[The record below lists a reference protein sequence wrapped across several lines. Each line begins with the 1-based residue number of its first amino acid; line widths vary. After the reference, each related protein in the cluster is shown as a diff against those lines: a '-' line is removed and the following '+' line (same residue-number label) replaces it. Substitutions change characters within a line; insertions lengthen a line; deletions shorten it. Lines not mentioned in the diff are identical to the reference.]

1 MKKEFGLYIHI
12 PFCRQK
18 CFYCD
23 FPSFAGREKKIDKY
37 LQALEQEFA
46 LLRQGRQQ
54 KDGAGDCER
63 NNFHR
68 GNEGK
73 ASDGFQREEYIWLNK
88 DSKFVPRTIYIG
100 GGTPT
105 VLNLDQMGK
114 LLDIVQKYVA
124 VSEAEEFTVEMNPG
138 TVDREKLLLLQQAG
152 VNRLSVGVQSFDDH
166 CLQKIGRIHTAQE
179 AVDTIELAHNLGFG
193 NISLDLIYGLP
204 QQDMEIL
211 TKSVER
217 ALTLPVQHI
226 SIYGLQL
233 EEGTAFHRMEALGKL
248 QLPTDELVEAMHDYI
263 VKKLPEAGYQRYEIS
278 NYALPGYESKHN
290 LSYWQ
295 DVDYLG
301 LGSGAHSYWQGTRY
315 ENPRSIDDYISALEV
330 GRLPAIVEEQVD
342 RQAHMEEFCFLGL
355 RTAAGIDKN
364 IFQQKFGVDL
374 FTVYGRTI
382 EKLVAQDLLQHTGKG
397 IALTPLGM
405 KYGNQ
410 VFAEFL
416 L

>member
-1 MKKEFGLYIHI
+1 MKKEFGIYIHI

-46 LLRQGRQQ
+46 LLRQRLYP
-54 KDGAGDCER
+54 KDNVRDTE
-63 NNFHR
+63 
-68 GNEGK
+68 
-73 ASDGFQREEYIWLNK
+73 
-88 DSKFVPRTIYIG
+88 SKFAPRTIYIG

-105 VLNLDQMGK
+105 ALNAHQLKK
-114 LLDIVQKYVA
+114 LLKIVQKYVS
-124 VSEAEEFTVEMNPG
+124 VGEAEEFTVEMNPG

-166 CLQKIGRIHTAQE
+166 CLQKIGRIHTAQD
-179 AVDTIELAHNLGFG
+179 AVNTIELAHNLGFD

-204 QQDMEIL
+204 QQDREIL

-233 EEGTAFHRMEALGKL
+233 EEGTAFQRMADMGKL
-248 QLPTDELVEAMHDYI
+248 QLPTDELVETMYDYI
-263 VKKLPEAGYQRYEIS
+263 VEKLPEAGYQRYEIS

-315 ENPRSIDDYISALEV
+315 ENPRGIDDYISVLEA
-330 GRLPAIVEEQVD
+330 GRLPATLEEQVD
-342 RQAHMEEFCFLGL
+342 RQAHMEEYCFLGL
-355 RTAAGIDKN
+355 RTTAGIDKN
-364 IFQQKFGVDL
+364 LFQQKFGVDL

-382 EKLVAQDLLQHTGKG
+382 DKLVAQDLLQHTASG
-397 IALTPLGM
+397 IALTTLGM

-410 VFAEFL
+410 VFGEFL

>member
-23 FPSFAGREKKIDKY
+23 FPSFAGREKKIDRY

-46 LLRQGRQQ
+46 LLRQGLYP
-54 KDGAGDCER
+54 KDNVGDTER
-63 NNFHR
+63 
-68 GNEGK
+68 
-73 ASDGFQREEYIWLNK
+73 
-88 DSKFVPRTIYIG
+88 KFAPRTIYIG

-105 VLNLDQMGK
+105 ALNARQLAK
-114 LLDIVQKYVA
+114 LLEIVQKYVA
-124 VSEAEEFTVEMNPG
+124 VAEAEELTVEMNPG
-138 TVDREKLLLLQQAG
+138 TVDKEKLLLLQQAG

-166 CLQKIGRIHTAQE
+166 CLKKIGRIHTAQE
-179 AVDTIELAHNLGFG
+179 AVDTIELAYNLGFG

-211 TKSVER
+211 TQSVER
-217 ALTLPVQHI
+217 ALNLPVQHI

-248 QLPTDELVEAMHDYI
+248 QLPADELVEAMHDYI
-263 VKKLPEAGYQRYEIS
+263 VEKLPEAGYQRYEIS

-315 ENPRSIDDYISALEV
+315 ENPRSIDDYILALET
-330 GRLPAIVEEQVD
+330 GRLPANVEEQVD
-342 RQAHMEEFCFLGL
+342 RQAHMEEYCFLGL

-374 FTVYGRTI
+374 FAVYGRTI
-382 EKLVAQDLLQHTGKG
+382 EKLVAQDLLQRTAKG

>member
-23 FPSFAGREKKIDKY
+23 FPSFAGREEKIDRY

-46 LLRQGRQQ
+46 LLRQRLYK
-54 KDGAGDCER
+54 KDNAGDTE
-63 NNFHR
+63 
-68 GNEGK
+68 
-73 ASDGFQREEYIWLNK
+73 
-88 DSKFVPRTIYIG
+88 SKFAPRTIYIG

-105 VLNLDQMGK
+105 ALNAHQLKK
-114 LLDIVQKYVA
+114 LLEIVQKYVA
-124 VSEAEEFTVEMNPG
+124 VAEAEEFTVEMNPG
-138 TVDREKLLLLQQAG
+138 TVDREKLLLLQQSG

-204 QQDMEIL
+204 QQDREIL

-233 EEGTAFHRMEALGKL
+233 EEGTAFQRMADMGKL
-248 QLPTDELVEAMHDYI
+248 QLPTDELVEVMHDYI
-263 VKKLPEAGYQRYEIS
+263 VEKLPEAGYQRYEIS

-315 ENPRSIDDYISALEV
+315 ENPRGIDDYISVLEA
-330 GRLPAIVEEQVD
+330 GRLPASVEEQVD
-342 RQAHMEEFCFLGL
+342 RQAHMEEYCFLGL

-364 IFQQKFGVDL
+364 LFQQKFGVDL

-382 EKLVAQDLLQHTGKG
+382 EKLVAQDLLQHTARG

-410 VFAEFL
+410 VFGEFL

>member
-46 LLRQGRQQ
+46 LLRQRLYQ
-54 KDGAGDCER
+54 KDNVGDTE
-63 NNFHR
+63 
-68 GNEGK
+68 
-73 ASDGFQREEYIWLNK
+73 A
-88 DSKFVPRTIYIG
+88 KFAPRTIYIG

-105 VLNLDQMGK
+105 ALNAPQMAK
-114 LLDIVQKYVA
+114 LLEIVQKDVVVA
-124 VSEAEEFTVEMNPG
+124 KAEEFTVEMNPG

-179 AVDTIELAHNLGFG
+179 AVDTIELAHNLGFD

-204 QQDMEIL
+204 QQNMEIL

-217 ALTLPVQHI
+217 ALNLPVQHI

-248 QLPTDELVEAMHDYI
+248 QLPADELVEAMHDYI
-263 VKKLPEAGYQRYEIS
+263 VEKLPEAGYQRYEIS

-315 ENPRSIDDYISALEV
+315 ENPRSIDDYISALEA
-330 GRLPAIVEEQVD
+330 GRLPANVEEQVD
-342 RQAHMEEFCFLGL
+342 RQAHMEEYCFLGL

-364 IFQQKFGVDL
+364 LFQQKFAVDL
-374 FTVYGRTI
+374 FAVYGRTI
-382 EKLVAQDLLQHTGKG
+382 EKLVAQDLLQHTAKG

-410 VFAEFL
+410 VFGEFL

>member
-23 FPSFAGREKKIDKY
+23 FPSFAGREKKIDRY

-46 LLRQGRQQ
+46 LLRQRLYK
-54 KDGAGDCER
+54 KDNAGDTE
-63 NNFHR
+63 
-68 GNEGK
+68 
-73 ASDGFQREEYIWLNK
+73 
-88 DSKFVPRTIYIG
+88 SKFAPRTIYIG

-105 VLNLDQMGK
+105 ALNAHQLEK
-114 LLDIVQKYVA
+114 LLEIAQKYVVVA
-124 VSEAEEFTVEMNPG
+124 KAEEFTVEMNPG
-138 TVDREKLLLLQQAG
+138 TVNKEKLLLLQQAG
-152 VNRLSVGVQSFDDH
+152 VNRLSVGVQSFDDN

-179 AVDTIELAHNLGFG
+179 AADTIELAHNLGFG

-204 QQDMEIL
+204 QQDREIL
-211 TKSVER
+211 TQSVER

-233 EEGTAFHRMEALGKL
+233 EEGTAFQRMADMGKL
-248 QLPTDELVEAMHDYI
+248 QLPTDELVETMHDYI
-263 VKKLPEAGYQRYEIS
+263 VEKLPKAGYQRYEIS

-315 ENPRSIDDYISALEV
+315 ENPRGIDDYISALEV
-330 GRLPAIVEEQVD
+330 GRLPATLEEQVD
-342 RQAHMEEFCFLGL
+342 RQAHMEEYCFLGL

-364 IFQQKFGVDL
+364 LFQQKFGVDL

-382 EKLVAQDLLQHTGKG
+382 EKLVAQDLLQHTARG
-397 IALTPLGM
+397 IALTTLGM

-410 VFAEFL
+410 VFGEFL

>member
-46 LLRQGRQQ
+46 LLRQGLYQ
-54 KDGAGDCER
+54 KDNARDTE
-63 NNFHR
+63 
-68 GNEGK
+68 
-73 ASDGFQREEYIWLNK
+73 A
-88 DSKFVPRTIYIG
+88 KFAPRTIYIG

-105 VLNLDQMGK
+105 ALNAHQLAK
-114 LLDIVQKYVA
+114 LLEIVQKDVIVA
-124 VSEAEEFTVEMNPG
+124 KAEEFTVEMNPG

-152 VNRLSVGVQSFDDH
+152 VNRLSVGVQSFDDN

-179 AVDTIELAHNLGFG
+179 AVDTIELAYNLGFD

-204 QQDMEIL
+204 QQNMEIL
-211 TKSVER
+211 TKSVAR
-217 ALTLPVQHI
+217 ALSLPVQHI

-248 QLPTDELVEAMHDYI
+248 QLPTDELVETMHDYI
-263 VKKLPEAGYQRYEIS
+263 VEKLPEAGYQRYEIS

-315 ENPRSIDDYISALEV
+315 ENSRGIDDYISALEA
-330 GRLPAIVEEQVD
+330 GKLPAIVEEQVD

-364 IFQQKFGVDL
+364 LFQQKFAVDL
-374 FTVYGRTI
+374 LTVYGRTI
-382 EKLVAQDLLQHTGKG
+382 EKLVAQDLLQHTAKG

>member
-1 MKKEFGLYIHI
+1 MKKKFGIYIHI

-23 FPSFAGREKKIDKY
+23 FPSFAGREKKIDRY

-46 LLRQGRQQ
+46 LLRQRLYP
-54 KDGAGDCER
+54 KDNVRDI
-63 NNFHR
+63 
-68 GNEGK
+68 K
-73 ASDGFQREEYIWLNK
+73 
-88 DSKFVPRTIYIG
+88 SKFAPRTIYIG

-105 VLNLDQMGK
+105 ALNAHQLEK
-114 LLDIVQKYVA
+114 LLEIVKKYVA
-124 VSEAEEFTVEMNPG
+124 VAEEFTVEMNPG

-166 CLQKIGRIHTAQE
+166 CLKKIGRIHTVQE
-179 AVDTIELAHNLGFG
+179 AVDTIELAHNLGFD

-204 QQDMEIL
+204 QQDREIL

-233 EEGTAFHRMEALGKL
+233 EEGTAFQRMADMGKL
-248 QLPTDELVEAMHDYI
+248 HLPTDELVEAMHDYI
-263 VKKLPEAGYQRYEIS
+263 VEKLPEAGYQRYEIS

-315 ENPRSIDDYISALEV
+315 ENPRGIDDYISVLEA
-330 GRLPAIVEEQVD
+330 GRLPATLEEQVD
-342 RQAHMEEFCFLGL
+342 RQAHMEEYCFLGL

-364 IFQQKFGVDL
+364 LFQQKFGVDL

-382 EKLVAQDLLQHTGKG
+382 EKLVAQDLLQHTARG

-410 VFAEFL
+410 VFGEFL

>member
-1 MKKEFGLYIHI
+1 MRNEFGLYIHI

-46 LLRQGRQQ
+46 LLRQRLYQ
-54 KDGAGDCER
+54 KDNARDTE
-63 NNFHR
+63 
-68 GNEGK
+68 
-73 ASDGFQREEYIWLNK
+73 A
-88 DSKFVPRTIYIG
+88 KFVPRTIYIG

-105 VLNLDQMGK
+105 ALSAHQLAK
-114 LLDIVQKYVA
+114 LLEIVQKYVA
-124 VSEAEEFTVEMNPG
+124 VAEAEEFTVEMNPG
-138 TVDREKLLLLQQAG
+138 TVDREKLLLFQQAG
-152 VNRLSVGVQSFDDH
+152 VNRLSVGVQSFDDN

-179 AVDTIELAHNLGFG
+179 AVDTIELAQNLGFD

-211 TKSVER
+211 TQSVEK

-226 SIYGLQL
+226 SVYGLQL

-315 ENPRSIDDYISALEV
+315 ENPSSIDDYSSVLEA
-330 GRLPAIVEEQVD
+330 GRLPATLEEQVD
-342 RQAHMEEFCFLGL
+342 RQAHMEEYCFLGL

-364 IFQQKFGVDL
+364 LFQQKFGVDL
-374 FTVYGRTI
+374 LTIYGRTI
-382 EKLVAQDLLQHTGKG
+382 EKLVAQDLLQHTAKG

>member
-23 FPSFAGREKKIDKY
+23 FPSFAGREKKIDRY

-46 LLRQGRQQ
+46 LLRQRVLP
-54 KDGAGDCER
+54 KDNARDTER
-63 NNFHR
+63 
-68 GNEGK
+68 
-73 ASDGFQREEYIWLNK
+73 
-88 DSKFVPRTIYIG
+88 KFAPRTIYIG

-105 VLNLDQMGK
+105 ALNDHQLEK
-114 LLDIVQKYVA
+114 LLEIVQKYVA

-179 AVDTIELAHNLGFG
+179 AVDTIELAHNLGFD

-204 QQDMEIL
+204 QQDREIL
-211 TKSVER
+211 TKYVER

-263 VKKLPEAGYQRYEIS
+263 VEKLPEAGYQRYEIS

-315 ENPRSIDDYISALEV
+315 ENPRSIDDYISALEA
-330 GRLPAIVEEQVD
+330 GRLPANVEEQVD
-342 RQAHMEEFCFLGL
+342 RQAHMEEYCFLGL

-364 IFQQKFGVDL
+364 LFQQKFGVDL
-374 FTVYGRTI
+374 FAVYGRTI
-382 EKLVAQDLLQHTGKG
+382 EKLVAQDLLQHTAKG

-410 VFAEFL
+410 VFTEFL

>member
-46 LLRQGRQQ
+46 LLRQRLYP
-54 KDGAGDCER
+54 KD
-63 NNFHR
+63 NV
-68 GNEGK
+68 
-73 ASDGFQREEYIWLNK
+73 K
-88 DSKFVPRTIYIG
+88 DTESKFAPRTIYIG

-105 VLNLDQMGK
+105 ALNAHQLKK
-114 LLDIVQKYVA
+114 LLEIVQKYVTVA
-124 VSEAEEFTVEMNPG
+124 KAEEFTVEMNPG

-166 CLQKIGRIHTAQE
+166 CLQKIGRIHTAQD
-179 AVDTIELAHNLGFG
+179 AVNTIELAHNLGFD

-204 QQDMEIL
+204 QQDREIL
-211 TKSVER
+211 TQSVER

-233 EEGTAFHRMEALGKL
+233 EEGTAFQRMADMGKL
-248 QLPTDELVEAMHDYI
+248 QLPTDELVETMHDYI
-263 VKKLPEAGYQRYEIS
+263 VEKLPEAGYQRYEIS

-330 GRLPAIVEEQVD
+330 GRLPSTLEEQVD
-342 RQAHMEEFCFLGL
+342 RQAHMEEYCFLGL

-364 IFQQKFGVDL
+364 LFQQKFGVDL

-382 EKLVAQDLLQHTGKG
+382 EKLVAQDLLQHTANG
-397 IALTPLGM
+397 IALTTLGM

-410 VFAEFL
+410 VFGEFL

>member
-23 FPSFAGREKKIDKY
+23 FPSFAGREKKIDRY

-46 LLRQGRQQ
+46 LLRQRLYQ
-54 KDGAGDCER
+54 KDNARDTER
-63 NNFHR
+63 
-68 GNEGK
+68 
-73 ASDGFQREEYIWLNK
+73 
-88 DSKFVPRTIYIG
+88 KFAPRTIYIG

-105 VLNLDQMGK
+105 ALNTHQLAK
-114 LLDIVQKYVA
+114 LLEIIQKYMAVA
-124 VSEAEEFTVEMNPG
+124 EAEEFTVEMNPG

-166 CLQKIGRIHTAQE
+166 CLQKIGRIHTAQD
-179 AVDTIELAHNLGFG
+179 AVNTIELAHNLGFG

-233 EEGTAFHRMEALGKL
+233 EEGTAFQRMADMGKL
-248 QLPTDELVEAMHDYI
+248 HLPTDELVEVMYDYI
-263 VKKLPEAGYQRYEIS
+263 VEKLPEAGYQRYEIS

-315 ENPRSIDDYISALEV
+315 ENPIGIDDYISVLEA
-330 GRLPAIVEEQVD
+330 GRLPATLEEQVD
-342 RQAHMEEFCFLGL
+342 RQAHMEEYCFLGL

-364 IFQQKFGVDL
+364 LFQQKFGVDL

-382 EKLVAQDLLQHTGKG
+382 EKLVAQDLLQHTARG
-397 IALTPLGM
+397 IALTTLGM

-410 VFAEFL
+410 VFGEFL

>member
-46 LLRQGRQQ
+46 LLRQRLYP
-54 KDGAGDCER
+54 KDNVRDTE
-63 NNFHR
+63 
-68 GNEGK
+68 
-73 ASDGFQREEYIWLNK
+73 
-88 DSKFVPRTIYIG
+88 SKFAPRTIYIG

-105 VLNLDQMGK
+105 ALNAHQLKK
-114 LLDIVQKYVA
+114 LLEIVQKYVTVA
-124 VSEAEEFTVEMNPG
+124 KAEEFTVEMNPG

-166 CLQKIGRIHTAQE
+166 CLQKIGRIHTAQD
-179 AVDTIELAHNLGFG
+179 AVNTIELAHNLGFD

-204 QQDMEIL
+204 QQDREIL
-211 TKSVER
+211 TKSVEM

-233 EEGTAFHRMEALGKL
+233 EEGTAFQRMADMGKL
-248 QLPTDELVEAMHDYI
+248 QLPTDELVETMHDYI
-263 VKKLPEAGYQRYEIS
+263 VEKLPEAGYQRYEIS

-330 GRLPAIVEEQVD
+330 GRLPSTLEEQVD
-342 RQAHMEEFCFLGL
+342 RQAHMEEYCFLGL

-364 IFQQKFGVDL
+364 LFQQKFGVDL

-382 EKLVAQDLLQHTGKG
+382 EKLVAQDLLQHTANG
-397 IALTPLGM
+397 IGHEIRQSGFRGIFIV
-405 KYGNQ
+405 KNI
-410 VFAEFL
+410 L

>member
-46 LLRQGRQQ
+46 LLRQRVLP
-54 KDGAGDCER
+54 KDNARDTER
-63 NNFHR
+63 
-68 GNEGK
+68 
-73 ASDGFQREEYIWLNK
+73 
-88 DSKFVPRTIYIG
+88 KFAPRTIYIG

-105 VLNLDQMGK
+105 ALNANQLEK
-114 LLDIVQKYVA
+114 LLEIVQKYVA
-124 VSEAEEFTVEMNPG
+124 VGEAEEFTVEMNPG

-152 VNRLSVGVQSFDDH
+152 VNRLSVGVQSFDDN

-179 AVDTIELAHNLGFG
+179 AADTIELAHNLGFC

-211 TKSVER
+211 TKSLER
-217 ALTLPVQHI
+217 SLTLPVQHI

-233 EEGTAFHRMEALGKL
+233 EEGTAFQRMADMGKL
-248 QLPTDELVEAMHDYI
+248 QLPADELVEAMYDYI
-263 VKKLPEAGYQRYEIS
+263 VEKLPEAGYQRYEIS

-315 ENPRSIDDYISALEV
+315 ENPRGIDDYISALEA

-364 IFQQKFGVDL
+364 LFQQKFGVDL
-374 FTVYGRTI
+374 FAVYGRTI
-382 EKLVAQDLLQHTGKG
+382 EKLVAQDLLQHTVKG